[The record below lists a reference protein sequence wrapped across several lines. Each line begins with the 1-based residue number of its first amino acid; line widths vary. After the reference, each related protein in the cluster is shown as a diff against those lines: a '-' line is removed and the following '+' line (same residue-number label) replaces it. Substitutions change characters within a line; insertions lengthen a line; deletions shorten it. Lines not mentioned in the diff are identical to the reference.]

1 MNVRSRTRTAGP
13 HLFAGSR
20 PDLLAIYLNDH
31 LTGATAG
38 LERARHLQR
47 TAQGSELG
55 TALDPVVA
63 EIAEDRESL
72 LEIMRDLGV
81 PVRRYRAGVGW
92 AAEKAGRLKGNGR
105 LLRRSPLSTVLE
117 LEALRLGVEGKAAGW
132 QTSGAC
138 ATPAGRHRGVAHPPR
153 RPGPAAGIGQEWR
166 QTGTHPGRGP
176 FGCLRHTIG
185 RVSRSAGS
193 ARVRLPPG

>member
-13 HLFAGSR
+13 HVFGSSR

-132 QTSGAC
+132 QTL
-138 ATPAGRHRGVAHPPR
+138 R
-153 RPGPAAGIGQEWR
+153 RLAVGDTRLDARRLDDLLERARRQRDVIEEWR
-166 QTGTHPGRGP
+166 IRRAGQV
-176 FGCLRHTIG
+176 LRQE
-185 RVSRSAGS
+185 
-193 ARVRLPPG
+193 